1 VKRLIVVDVSV
12 RLIYPAVIVGSV
24 YLLFAGHNQ
33 PGGGFVAG
41 LVTGAAIAL
50 RYAVGGIEE
59 IRAAWRLRPW
69 TFLGVGLLLSATT
82 AAVPLAVGGA
92 VLEGA
97 SAEADLPLLGH
108 VKLTSALVFD
118 LGVYLLVIGMVLMV
132 FEAFGDDPVVP
143 ER

>member
-1 VKRLIVVDVSV
+1 MKRLVVIDVSV

-69 TFLGVGLLLSATT
+69 TFLGVGLLVATTT
-82 AAVPLAVGGA
+82 AAVPLALGGA
-92 VLEGA
+92 VLEGGYV
-97 SAEADLPLLGH
+97 EADVALLGH
-108 VKLTSALVFD
+108 VKLTSALLFD
-118 LGVYLLVIGMVLMV
+118 LGVYLAVVGMVLMA
-132 FEAFGDDPVVP
+132 FEAFGDDP
-143 ER
+143 EGTAT